1 VATTRARVGRS
12 KGRVPKQACI
22 PHCAVILQNVD
33 SRHHF
38 SEWRPHYVSKSTTA
52 TTAHLRSLRSTSEVR
67 RFCFQ
72 ASPNADLRRRLR
84 CRPYSPGKSESAS
97 APDHFLK
104 CCHLDIC
111 AHRALDFDRC
121 ACRSA
126 QDYGNNDHPWHRWAL
141 WEGEPYTC
149 CRCEDVNVDWYRPR
163 CVCA

>member
-1 VATTRARVGRS
+1 MSIRATTFRS
-12 KGRVPKQACI
+12 GGLTTLASLQRQQLHTCD
-22 PHCAVILQNVD
+22 HCD
-33 SRHHF
+33 
-38 SEWRPHYVSKSTTA
+38 RP
-52 TTAHLRSLRSTSEVR
+52 SEVR

-141 WEGEPYTC
+141 REGEPYTC